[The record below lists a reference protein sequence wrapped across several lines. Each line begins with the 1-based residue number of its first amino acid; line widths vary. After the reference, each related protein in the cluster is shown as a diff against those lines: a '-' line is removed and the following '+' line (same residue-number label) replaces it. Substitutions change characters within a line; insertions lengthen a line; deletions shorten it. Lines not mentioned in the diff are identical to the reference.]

1 MAHTRESVAAEP
13 TAETGARDAAAKA
26 EQVAR
31 ANAEAASVHSTLSA
45 PGTAPEAVAAL
56 PASAPAPKAKM
67 NADQFAAAIEAH
79 MHAVSSLS
87 EGAKRTGADIAAQAA
102 ERAETKGWFRASND
116 KAVQAQ
122 DDLEQGQKMVDGKL
136 VKMSFFEKLR
146 KSFVSKLTFGYR
158 RWLTLKREREGTREG
173 ADALAGAATAIRAD
187 RETLKTKA
195 EQHGV
200 LQAELG
206 AQYDALQKE
215 QAEAMKD
222 GDVEGKNT
230 AVREAEAR
238 AAALET
244 AFEAL
249 KGAKER
255 AVAMQ
260 ATYDAATGEEKAK
273 LATVLANLKQDVSA
287 KVADLKKLN
296 VLPKAKGADAAT
308 PDAKPGTPDAK
319 PETPETAEMR
329 KSLEAK
335 KAEMEGLIDK
345 KYRDLSTKERARIT
359 ELEKE
364 IAELE
369 PKVAAIAKPAAAP
382 EVSTKDVE
390 KAVRDLEALKAAPLV
405 IEGES
410 AVNAGR
416 RLALRNQQRTLDE
429 AAAKGVVLQNE
440 NDIRASMARIR
451 EDMAADGAPDATK
464 AEAERKREIDA
475 LEAKIADMKKLSAVP
490 KLKEAEDALAAK
502 RTEQT
507 ALDAKIKELETPI
520 DVAGPEKTSV
530 EATKA
535 FDEATRELEALKA
548 TPLVIEGESTA
559 NASRR
564 LALRNQQRT
573 LDEAAVKGV
582 VLQNE
587 NDIRASMARIRED
600 MAADGAPDT
609 TKLETERQEKIAALE
624 AKVKEL
630 EKAKRDAET
639 AHAAAKEKATAAEAA
654 KPEREKE
661 LASLKEKKTAMEA
674 EVKKLEEDVAREKAA
689 KPAPT
694 TTETPPAVE
703 KPAGEYDEADD
714 LLSQRE
720 GVQATAKEAQASAEK
735 ALSDTLASID
745 ARGFNEKFAR
755 LEAVQTQLGAQV
767 EALNAW
773 SRSIVE
779 TRTNEVFDRIQA
791 VRGGRIDEEKAAKL
805 KQIISERL
813 VAAANDAAVNPAN
826 DAAKEFR
833 AALGTSKRK
842 WGAALDTVTTL
853 LLIKGLSVAVSKAG
867 AAYVGDVNNA
877 DLLRPIPHKAPTSTI
892 AQVLT
897 PETPIQ
903 VQDSIWNTVQANGSG
918 LSNAET
924 LARTNRII
932 ELANQKHL
940 LGDAFGQ
947 LTASNFDAAGH
958 LLSSGTDIQLTAEQ
972 LARVTA
978 DADIATIIRGGALG

>member
-173 ADALAGAATAIRAD
+173 AAARAGAATAIRPD

-429 AAAKGVVLQNE
+429 AAA
-440 NDIRASMARIR
+440 
-451 EDMAADGAPDATK
+451 
-464 AEAERKREIDA
+464 
-475 LEAKIADMKKLSAVP
+475 
-490 KLKEAEDALAAK
+490 
-502 RTEQT
+502 
-507 ALDAKIKELETPI
+507 
-520 DVAGPEKTSV
+520 
-530 EATKA
+530 
-535 FDEATRELEALKA
+535 
-548 TPLVIEGESTA
+548 
-559 NASRR
+559 
-564 LALRNQQRT
+564 
-573 LDEAAVKGV
+573 KGV